1 MAPLIPDIIPE
12 SLNYLI
18 ALIIGVGFG
27 FALEQA
33 GFSSTRK
40 LVGLFYGY
48 DFTVLRVFFTAGVTA
63 MVGVVVMSHLGLINM
78 DFVFVNPTFLSS
90 ALIGG
95 VIMGAGFIIGGF
107 CPGTSAC
114 AAAVGKIDAWAF
126 LVGAVIGIFLFGEF
140 YPQLE
145 GLYKAQSMGPV
156 LVSDQLGLSRNMF
169 ALLMTLVAI
178 GAFIATGAI
187 EDKVNKREIKWIP
200 IHWHKKA
207 LVAAAP
213 IVIILAVMASPT
225 RDEYVMAKL
234 EKKVASGECQ
244 PNLIDADKLVYELIH
259 NYYLYNVIDV
269 RTPSEFEAFH
279 VPTAI
284 NIPITELSK
293 PHYRNTINQY
303 IKTNVFYGS
312 TLGQAKQAC
321 LIARFHGNTKSLA
334 LSQTAVEFQI
344 LYYGSANPSPELLS
358 KEVQTLVKFRFD
370 AAQKLTE
377 IGEKVSKQNQP
388 VPKKAPKVQGGCS

>member
-63 MVGVVVMSHLGLINM
+63 MVGVVVLSHLGLINM

-126 LVGAVIGIFLFGEF
+126 LVGSVIGIFLFGEF

-169 ALLMTLVAI
+169 ALLMTLAAL

-200 IHWHKKA
+200 THWHKKA
-207 LVAAAP
+207 IVAGAP
-213 IVIILAVMASPT
+213 IVIILAVMVLPS

-234 EKKVASGECQ
+234 EKKAASGECK
-244 PNLIDADKLVYELIH
+244 PDLIDADKLAYELIH
-259 NYYLYNVIDV
+259 NYYRYNVIDV
-269 RTPSEFEAFH
+269 RTPSEFETFH

-284 NIPITELSK
+284 NIPISELSK
-293 PHYRNTINQY
+293 PHYRNIINQY
-303 IKTNVFYGS
+303 IRTNVFYGS
-312 TLGQAKQAC
+312 TLEQAKQAC
-321 LIARFHGNTKSLA
+321 LIARFHGNLKSLA
-334 LSQTAVEFQI
+334 LSQTATEFQA
-344 LYYGSANPSPELLS
+344 LYYGSVKPSPELLS
-358 KEVQTLVKFRFD
+358 KEEQTLMKFRFD
-370 AAQKLTE
+370 ASQKLIE
-377 IGEKVSKQNQP
+377 ISEKVSKQNKP